1 MIRVRSTHGCSVYG
15 RVLVE
20 VGIDLQYVKQ
30 VLGDDNW
37 IRLWI
42 DIWYGNQSLKV
53 IYLKSHIIAA
63 DMDASAISYLEFQ
76 NKRQAQEISDLF
88 FTLIIRKRFS

>member
-1 MIRVRSTHGCSVYG
+1 MDVVYG

-42 DIWYGNQSLKV
+42 DTWYGKQSLKV

-63 DMDASAISYLEFQ
+63 DKDASAISYLEFQ

>member
-1 MIRVRSTHGCSVYG
+1 MDVVYG

-37 IRLWI
+37 IKLWI
-42 DIWYGNQSLKV
+42 DMWYGNQSLKV

-63 DMDASAISYLEFQ
+63 DKDASAISYLEFQ

>member
-1 MIRVRSTHGCSVYG
+1 MDVVYG

-53 IYLKSHIIAA
+53 IYRSRISLQLTWTPQLSLIWSFRTKDKLKKYQI
-63 DMDASAISYLEFQ
+63 YFL
-76 NKRQAQEISDLF
+76 L
-88 FTLIIRKRFS
+88 

>member
-1 MIRVRSTHGCSVYG
+1 MDVVYG

-20 VGIDLQYVKQ
+20 VGNRFADL
-30 VLGDDNW
+30 LGDDNW

-42 DIWYGNQSLKV
+42 NIWYGNQSLKV
-53 IYLKSHIIAA
+53 IYPKSHINAA
-63 DMDASAISYLEFQ
+63 DKDAPPISYLEFQ

-88 FTLIIRKRFS
+88 FTLIIRKRYS

>member
-1 MIRVRSTHGCSVYG
+1 MDRF
-15 RVLVE
+15 
-20 VGIDLQYVKQ
+20 GIDLQYVKQ

-37 IRLWI
+37 IKLWI
-42 DIWYGNQSLKV
+42 DMWYGNQSLKV

-63 DMDASAISYLEFQ
+63 DKDASAISYLEFQ

>member
-1 MIRVRSTHGCSVYG
+1 MDVVYG

-63 DMDASAISYLEFQ
+63 DKDASAISYLEFQ
-76 NKRQAQEISDLF
+76 NKRRAQEISELF
-88 FTLIIRKRFS
+88 FSLIIRKRFS

>member
-1 MIRVRSTHGCSVYG
+1 MDVVYG

-63 DMDASAISYLEFQ
+63 DKDASAISYLEFQ

>member
-1 MIRVRSTHGCSVYG
+1 MDVAYG

-63 DMDASAISYLEFQ
+63 DKDASAISYLEFQ

>member
-1 MIRVRSTHGCSVYG
+1 MDVAYG

-30 VLGDDNW
+30 V
-37 IRLWI
+37 
-42 DIWYGNQSLKV
+42 
-53 IYLKSHIIAA
+53 IYPKPHIIAA
-63 DMDASAISYLEFQ
+63 DKDASAIYYLEFQ

-88 FTLIIRKRFS
+88 FTLIIRKRFSWF

>member
-1 MIRVRSTHGCSVYG
+1 MDVVYG

-63 DMDASAISYLEFQ
+63 DKDTSAISYLEFQ